1 MKSVLLFLIACL
13 TLSGCA
19 VYDIQGPNQTRAR
32 GINVLSPRV
41 IEQADLKNGTLKGY
55 ANKESEFA
63 AAVVGAAV
71 AAGRVAPLAP

>member
-1 MKSVLLFLIACL
+1 MKIILALLAGV

-19 VYDIQGPNQTRAR
+19 MYDIQGPNQTRAR
-32 GINVLSPRV
+32 GITILAPRV
-41 IEQADLKNGTLKGY
+41 IEQADLKNGTLRGY

-71 AAGRVAPLAP
+71 AAGKGAAVVP